1 MVFRFYV
8 QPLRESDSWRLKITN
23 DLMTGYAETI
33 VIHLRQ
39 RFEPSTNLT
48 VDEQLVEFHGRVR
61 FRQYI
66 DSKPGK
72 FGIKTF

>member
-1 MVFRFYV
+1 
-8 QPLRESDSWRLKITN
+8 
-23 DLMTGYAETI
+23 MTGYAETI

-39 RFEPSTNLT
+39 PFEPSANLT

-61 FRQYI
+61 FKQYI